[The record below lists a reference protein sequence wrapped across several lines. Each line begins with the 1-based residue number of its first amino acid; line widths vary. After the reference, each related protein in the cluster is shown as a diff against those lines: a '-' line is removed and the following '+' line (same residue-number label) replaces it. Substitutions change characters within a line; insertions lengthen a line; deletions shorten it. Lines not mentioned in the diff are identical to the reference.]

1 MSLSELVSA
10 LRLHLWAEIA
20 LVLFLALFLGV
31 LLYTFGRRRAALF
44 DRARRMPLDE
54 A

>member
-20 LVLFLALFLGV
+20 LVLFLALFAGV
-31 LLYTFGRRRAALF
+31 LVYTLGRKRAALF
-44 DRARRMPLDE
+44 DRARHMPLDE

>member
-10 LRLHLWAEIA
+10 LGLHLWAEIA
-20 LVLFLALFLGV
+20 LVMFVALFAGV
-31 LLYTFGRRRAALF
+31 LIYAFGRKRAALF

>member
-20 LVLFLALFLGV
+20 LVMFLSLFAGV
-31 LLYTFGRRRAALF
+31 LVYTLGRKRAALF
-44 DRARRMPLDE
+44 DRARHMPLDE

>member
-10 LRLHLWAEIA
+10 LRLHVWAEIA
-20 LVLFLALFLGV
+20 LVLFLALFAGV
-31 LLYTFGRRRAALF
+31 LIYAFGRKRADVF